1 MKTKKTIISAVS
13 IILVVGVVIGTVVVV
28 HNKNKD
34 PQVNQRQ
41 NALKTICLNTDDQ
54 KLCHDTLSNVKNS
67 SDPKAFLGAAIQ
79 ASLNNV
85 IKALNMTDTI
95 SIQQGNNTQSI
106 VKMATN
112 DCKDFIQSAMDSLK
126 ASSEFL
132 GNTTLQTLTDQSPD
146 FKNWLASVISYQ
158 QACMD
163 GFDDNQDAAKKVKA
177 QIGENGLDD
186 MGKLTGIALDMMA
199 DFENILS
206 HFGLK
211 VQLNNVARRLIE
223 VDNEGYPTWFKASDR
238 KLLADMKRRRGHHI
252 KPNVVVSQDGK
263 GQFKT
268 IQAAVNSYPKGWKG
282 RYVIFV
288 KAGTYREYVT
298 IPKTAPNILMYGAGS
313 GKTIV
318 TGNRNNVDGYTTSN
332 TATFGKLTIPII
344 YLCIPFL
351 CSIYIRYTLLR
362 S

>member
-223 VDNEGYPTWFKASDR
+223 VDNEGYPTWFKASER

-252 KPNVVVSQDGK
+252 KPNVVVSQE
-263 GQFKT
+263 
-268 IQAAVNSYPKGWKG
+268 N
-282 RYVIFV
+282 
-288 KAGTYREYVT
+288 
-298 IPKTAPNILMYGAGS
+298 L
-313 GKTIV
+313 
-318 TGNRNNVDGYTTSN
+318 
-332 TATFGKLTIPII
+332 
-344 YLCIPFL
+344 
-351 CSIYIRYTLLR
+351 
-362 S
+362 